1 MDLNKRMKAKELR
14 KLKTDELMKILSEI
28 DRTIMRFRAGQN
40 MQGSGGMIN
49 LPTGGKGG
57 GVNWGLFQTLKKNKA
72 VILTV
77 LTENKSKSKRY
88 L

>member
-14 KLKTDELMKILSEI
+14 KLKSDELMKMLSET
-28 DRTIMRFRAGQN
+28 DRTIMQFKAGQM
-40 MQGSGGMIN
+40 MQGSGGMIK
-49 LPTGGKGG
+49 LPIGKGG

-88 L
+88 P